1 MPPTHRPTTD
11 YRRKGVGVNNVAP
24 ADHRK
29 LVLRTVITSM
39 CGKYRWRVMAED
51 TQKATGTCSS
61 RRAAVEVANAEVKRL
76 RKEGA

>member
-1 MPPTHRPTTD
+1 MPSPYKPTLD

-29 LVLRTVITSM
+29 LVLRTVITCLGGS
-39 CGKYRWRVMAED
+39 YRWRVMAEE
-51 TQKATGTCSS
+51 TQKATGMCGS

-76 RKEGA
+76 RKEAV